1 MTNSLNGQQNIF
13 MMKENTKVDLELGH
27 ERGWDTNGGKWM
39 QSIFPCEKGVCENF
53 KKIFVQ
59 LTSSTPT

>member
-13 MMKENTKVDLELGH
+13 MMKENTKVVLELGH

-39 QSIFPCEKGVCENF
+39 QSIFPCEKGVCEN
-53 KKIFVQ
+53 
-59 LTSSTPT
+59 